1 VSRLRALRLLPL
13 LLAAFVAAGAA
24 GSVDARAVAPAPND
38 AAMEKLERIVRARV
52 DSRRTTG
59 IVAGM
64 VFPDGETRVFA
75 YGSAGGGKR
84 LTASSVFE
92 IGSITKV
99 FTATVLADMVQR
111 REVRL
116 TDPVSSLLPPN
127 VKVPSRNGRAI
138 TLEDLAT
145 HSSGLPRE
153 ATNLRPK
160 NPNNPFAGYD
170 ADQLYAFLKGYK
182 LPRDPGAAIEY
193 SNVGEGLLGHAL
205 ALRAGKSY
213 EELVRE
219 RILAPL
225 GMTST
230 GIALTPEMASR
241 LALGHRADGKVVPH
255 STRALV
261 DRDSGSDRAS
271 RPNRGSS
278 APRGDDPAKTR
289 LDRRG
294 WTF

>member
-13 LLAAFVAAGAA
+13 LLAAVVAGGAAGA
-24 GSVDARAVAPAPND
+24 VEARPVATAPND

-111 REVRL
+111 GDVRL

-153 ATNLRPK
+153 ATNSGRRTRTIRSLATTPPVRRPSLGSRGLFGGSTDRRTRGRT
-160 NPNNPFAGYD
+160 NDIRHD
-170 ADQLYAFLKGYK
+170 AVTTV
-182 LPRDPGAAIEY
+182 
-193 SNVGEGLLGHAL
+193 VGKTL
-205 ALRAGKSY
+205 ASSRGQR
-213 EELVRE
+213 RE
-219 RILAPL
+219 RHAP
-225 GMTST
+225 ST
-230 GIALTPEMASR
+230 GR
-241 LALGHRADGKVVPH
+241 
-255 STRALV
+255 STRN
-261 DRDSGSDRAS
+261 RAS
-271 RPNRGSS
+271 SFLWVSGPHK
-278 APRGDDPAKTR
+278 PVTP
-289 LDRRG
+289 
-294 WTF
+294 